1 MGGGASEHSPLA
13 FRDNKRLAL
22 FGKKFKFLREYF
34 ECNRKHKFEILS
46 CHCEA
51 ATGVSLDN
59 RINSHSPKHVKNL
72 FAYSPI
78 HLLTSK
84 RPAFT
89 LAEVLITLGIVGI
102 VAAMTLPALVGNYQK
117 KQTAMQLKKV
127 YTILQQTT
135 QRAEADFE
143 SLEYWN
149 FNTSPI
155 AFSNLYIKPYYK
167 IIQDYDNTTFPAD
180 YKIFCNSS
188 NTKDCMGYG
197 AFRNSSRF
205 IITDGTLLAFHSYI
219 TQNSEKG
226 GVTIIIDIN
235 GFKKPNR
242 YGRDVFMFTIQ
253 PKGGVLPY
261 GVGQMAG
268 DTTERTYD
276 RHFLMAGEGWRACK
290 IDGIFCAAVI
300 MTDNWEIKDD
310 YPWK

>member
-1 MGGGASEHSPLA
+1 M
-13 FRDNKRLAL
+13 
-22 FGKKFKFLREYF
+22 
-34 ECNRKHKFEILS
+34 
-46 CHCEA
+46 
-51 ATGVSLDN
+51 SLDN
-59 RINSHSPKHVKNL
+59 RINSHSPQHVKKL
-72 FAYSPI
+72 FAYLPI
-78 HLLTSK
+78 HLLRSK

-102 VAAMTLPALVGNYQK
+102 VAAMTLPSIIGSYQK

-127 YTILQQTT
+127 YTILQQAT

-143 SLEYWN
+143 SVEYWN

-197 AFRNSSRF
+197 AFRDSSRF

-219 TQNSEKG
+219 TQNSENG

-276 RHFLMAGEGWRACK
+276 RNFFMAGEWRCCK
-290 IDGIFCAAVI
+290 TDGIFCAAVI
-300 MTDNWEIKDD
+300 MNDNWEIKDD